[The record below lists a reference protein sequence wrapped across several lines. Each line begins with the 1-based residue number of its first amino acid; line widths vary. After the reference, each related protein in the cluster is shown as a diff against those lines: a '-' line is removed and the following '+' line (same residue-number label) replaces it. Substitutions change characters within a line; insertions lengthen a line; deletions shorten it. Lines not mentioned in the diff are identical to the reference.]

1 MFVGAGRPQGRGAL
15 NVDSNGNGRKVNQM
29 EQESKLEIVVVY
41 PAARDDLKQT
51 GVSREEKLAQLKAR
65 VLTAF
70 ELTEGKGPDGTV
82 TSYVFYHEKTKLDD
96 LNRTL
101 GEIAGR
107 ETVLRLKLA
116 QQVVYG

>member
-1 MFVGAGRPQGRGAL
+1 
-15 NVDSNGNGRKVNQM
+15 M

-51 GVSREEKLAQLKAR
+51 GVSRAETLGQLKAR

-70 ELTEGKGPDGTV
+70 ELTEGQGPDGTM
-82 TSYVFYHEKTKLDD
+82 TSYVFYHEKTKFDD

-107 ETVLRLKLA
+107 QSVLRLKLA